1 MDDVA
6 FPCAQLR
13 LFNNYMKMDCVTTKQ
28 QQTTTLVEQNNNIV
42 ELPFLNIPEA
52 RRSKMFVR
60 NKYLME
66 RLPCIQLPV
75 KVSNDMVHT
84 RALSEEKFN
93 IFDMENRLTEKKSK
107 YYIAGVVLSLNE
119 VRSEFGIK

>member
-6 FPCAQLR
+6 FPYAQLR
-13 LFNNYMKMDCVTTKQ
+13 LFNNYMKMDCVTTK

-66 RLPCIQLPV
+66 RLPCIQSPV
-75 KVSNDMVHT
+75 KVSN
-84 RALSEEKFN
+84 
-93 IFDMENRLTEKKSK
+93 
-107 YYIAGVVLSLNE
+107 IAKLFLNLYLF
-119 VRSEFGIK
+119 R